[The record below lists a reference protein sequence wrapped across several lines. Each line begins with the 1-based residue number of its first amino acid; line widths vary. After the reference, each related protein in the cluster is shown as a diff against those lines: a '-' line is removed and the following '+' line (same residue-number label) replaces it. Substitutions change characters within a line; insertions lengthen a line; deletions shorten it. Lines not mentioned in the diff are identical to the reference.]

1 MRAHL
6 ASLCL
11 LVAVAQTV
19 IAGRGFVFCIE
30 PGGDVSIEAAGA
42 DACCPTEGGG
52 TDAPAAGA
60 ASEPPCPCVDVA
72 FDPSTAVN
80 RSDEL
85 NPDLH
90 GSILALP
97 GTQLVVLRQP
107 LPIGACAPDAL
118 QRAAPARLLV
128 GTVVLRI

>member
-42 DACCPTEGGG
+42 DACCPGEAGG
-52 TDAPAAGA
+52 TDAPAAGE
-60 ASEPPCPCVDVA
+60 SPCPCVDVA
-72 FDPSTAVN
+72 FDPSTAVS

-90 GSILALP
+90 GGVVALP
-97 GTQLVVLRQP
+97 GTELAVLRQP
-107 LPIGACAPDAL
+107 LPTGAFAPDAL